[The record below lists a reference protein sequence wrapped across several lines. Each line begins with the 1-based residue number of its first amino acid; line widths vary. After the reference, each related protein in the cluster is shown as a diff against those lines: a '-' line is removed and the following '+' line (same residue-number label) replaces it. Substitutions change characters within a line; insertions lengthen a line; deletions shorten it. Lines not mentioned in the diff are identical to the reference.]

1 MNNMFNNENYMPYG
15 ATYGTVYPN
24 QVMPQPKNTQ
34 PLTKE
39 DQKELQ
45 RTATPFTTQIDPLDL
60 KRSWC
65 THRDEKGSTLNPNP
79 DGTFTCAICGTVIS
93 LDEYDEQDVIEISQ
107 KYLNLLN
114 NIKAKYLDIP
124 VDIVKEFFQIMPY
137 VERTHKL
144 YKLANDNY
152 GRYVGYNQNI
162 NPALASPN
170 YHAWNSFDMIHG
182 GGYSYPYGTY
192 PNQVAPQ
199 QVMPQ
204 PQMGYGYPQQ
214 FGYQASPM
222 STMGMQQNN
231 MVMGGNPLY
240 AQPQAPVQMNQPQ
253 QVSTPQPAQVQQNTP
268 VQPQQN
274 HVPANDNNSTVTTT
288 ASVAL

>member
-1 MNNMFNNENYMPYG
+1 MNNMFNNENYVPFG

-24 QVMPQPKNTQ
+24 QTMPQPKNTQ

-45 RTATPFTTQIDPLDL
+45 RKATPFTTQIDSLDL

-65 THRDEKGSTLNPNP
+65 THRDEKGSTLSPNP
-79 DGTFTCAICGTVIS
+79 DGTFTCAICGTTMS
-93 LDEYDEQDVIEISQ
+93 LDDYDEQDVIEISQ

-124 VDIVKEFFQIMPY
+124 VDIVKEYFQIMPY

-144 YKLANDNY
+144 YKLANENY
-152 GRYVGYNQNI
+152 GRYVGYNQPI

-170 YHAWNSFDMIHG
+170 YHAWSSFDMLHG
-182 GGYSYPYGTY
+182 GGYAYPYGAY
-192 PNQVAPQ
+192 AGQPAQPQ
-199 QVMPQ
+199 QAMP

-214 FGYQASPM
+214 FGGYAQPM

-240 AQPQAPVQMNQPQ
+240 AQPQPTMPVQMNQPQ
-253 QVSTPQPAQVQQNTP
+253 QAPATQPTQQATPAQSQQSP
-268 VQPQQN
+268 VP
-274 HVPANDNNSTVTTT
+274 VNDNNTVTTT